1 MAQIALRVDLVTY
14 ALLEH
19 LGFGEAAVGLALPD
33 LHAIAGDAKR
43 AAGGRLQR
51 HTTQVIGKRTQQLLG
66 QPRGAQQPLA
76 LGAIGDDDL
85 GFAQRHNLRGS
96 WHNGLGGSGGYNTG
110 LYCPAS
116 RFMMRRLLSCLFLC
130 LLPLLADAVETPRPK
145 IGLVLSG
152 GAARGLAHIGVL
164 KALEEQG
171 IQIDAI
177 AGTSM
182 GAVIG
187 GLYASGYKIDE
198 LEKLA
203 LNIDWQQA
211 LSDAPP
217 REDVPFRRKQDD
229 RDFLVKQKLSFRDDG
244 SLGLPLGVIQG
255 QNLALLLES
264 MFAHSSNTRN
274 FDKLPIPFRAV
285 ATDITTGEKVV
296 FNKGHLPQVIRAS
309 MSIPAVFAP
318 VEIDGR
324 LLVDGG
330 MTDNIPL
337 DVAREMGV
345 DIAIVV
351 DIGTPLRSRKQLAT
365 VVDVLNQSIT
375 LMTRRNSEEQLKA
388 LHPKDVLIQPPLAAY
403 GVTDFGRAK
412 DMIDAGYR
420 ATRALDVRLAHL
432 RPAEPV
438 DPQLIAARTP
448 GERTPVITAIK
459 VENDSKVSDDVIR
472 YYIRQNLG
480 EPLNLGRLQTDMG
493 TLYGLD
499 YFEQVQ
505 YRVVK
510 KGQDNTLVI
519 SARGKRSGTD
529 YLRLGLNLSDDMR
542 GDSAFNLGASY
553 RMNGINRLGAEWL
566 TRVQIGDRQEL
577 YSEFYQPLDVGSRY
591 FVAPYIS
598 AQAQNVELTLDN
610 DPISEYRL
618 ERYGFGLNVGRQIGN
633 SGEIRF
639 GVGEAWGKADVRIG
653 DRDLPSVSFSE
664 GFYELKYSFDSL
676 DNVYFPHTG
685 EDIGLAFREFEPG
698 LGSDQRYRQWEF
710 KLDKAM
716 SRGPD
721 TLILGGRY
729 GRTLDKSDV
738 VVSSFL
744 LGGARQLS
752 GFREDAISGQNIAL
766 MRAVYYR
773 RLTPRSYLPLDF
785 PLYLGASVERGRA
798 WNNDNQFD
806 SGYINA
812 ASVFLGFDTPLGPLN
827 FSYGFNDDNQQA
839 VYLNLGQTF

>member
-1 MAQIALRVDLVTY
+1 
-14 ALLEH
+14 
-19 LGFGEAAVGLALPD
+19 
-33 LHAIAGDAKR
+33 
-43 AAGGRLQR
+43 
-51 HTTQVIGKRTQQLLG
+51 
-66 QPRGAQQPLA
+66 
-76 LGAIGDDDL
+76 
-85 GFAQRHNLRGS
+85 
-96 WHNGLGGSGGYNTG
+96 
-110 LYCPAS
+110 
-116 RFMMRRLLSCLFLC
+116 MRRLLFCLLLGF
-130 LLPLLADAVETPRPK
+130 LPLLVHASEASRPK
-145 IGLVLSG
+145 VGLVLSG

-171 IQIDAI
+171 IKIDAI

-182 GAVIG
+182 GAVVG

-203 LNIDWQQA
+203 LNIDWQAA

-264 MFAHSSNTRN
+264 LLAHTSDTRD

-285 ATDITTGEKVV
+285 ATDISNGEKVV
-296 FNKGHLPQVIRAS
+296 FRKGHLPQVIRAS

-318 VEIDGR
+318 VELDGR

-345 DIAIVV
+345 DVAIVV
-351 DIGTPLRSRKQLAT
+351 DIGTPLRNRKQLTT

-375 LMTRRNSEEQLKA
+375 LMTRSNSEEQLAA
-388 LHPKDVLIQPPLAAY
+388 LKSSDVLIQPALAAF
-403 GVTDFGRAK
+403 GVTDFGKAQE
-412 DMIDAGYR
+412 MIDAGYR
-420 ATRALDVRLAHL
+420 ATRILDARLAQL
-432 RPAEPV
+432 KPVESQDAE
-438 DPQLIAARTP
+438 LNAARSP
-448 GERTPVITAIK
+448 GQRTPVITAIR
-459 VENDSKVSDDVIR
+459 VENDSKVDDDIIR
-472 YYIRQNLG
+472 YYIRQHIG
-480 EPLNLGRLQTDMG
+480 EPLDLGRLHSDMG

-505 YRVVK
+505 YRVVH
-510 KGQDNTLVI
+510 KGQDHTLVI

-529 YLRLGLNLSDDMR
+529 YLRVGLNLSDDMR

-553 RMNGINRLGAEWL
+553 RINGINRLGAEWL
-566 TRVQIGDRQEL
+566 TRAQIGDKQEL
-577 YSEFYQPLDVGSRY
+577 YTEFYQPLDVGSRY
-591 FVAPYIS
+591 FVAPYAS
-598 AQAQNVELTLDN
+598 FEAQNVEAVLDN
-610 DPISEYRL
+610 DPIAQYRV
-618 ERYGFGLNVGRQIGN
+618 ERYGFGLNFGRQIGN
-633 SGEIRF
+633 NGEVRF

-653 DRDLPSVSFSE
+653 DQDLPSENFNE
-664 GFYELKYSFDSL
+664 GFYALKYSYDSL
-676 DNVYFPHTG
+676 DNVYFPHEGKDVSLT
-685 EDIGLAFREFEPG
+685 LMQFEPG
-698 LGSDQRYRQWEF
+698 LGSDTRYRQWDL
-710 KLDKAM
+710 KIDKAM
-716 SRGPD
+716 SHGPD

-729 GRTLDKSDV
+729 GRTLNDANV
-738 VVSSFL
+738 VTSSFL

-752 GFREDAISGQNIAL
+752 GFREDAISGQNISL

-785 PLYLGASVERGRA
+785 PLYAGASLERGRA
-798 WNNDNQFD
+798 WNNDNEFD

-812 ASVFLGFDTPLGPLN
+812 ASVFIGFDTPLGPLN
-827 FSYGFNDDNQQA
+827 FSYGLNDANEQA

>member
-1 MAQIALRVDLVTY
+1 
-14 ALLEH
+14 
-19 LGFGEAAVGLALPD
+19 
-33 LHAIAGDAKR
+33 
-43 AAGGRLQR
+43 
-51 HTTQVIGKRTQQLLG
+51 
-66 QPRGAQQPLA
+66 
-76 LGAIGDDDL
+76 
-85 GFAQRHNLRGS
+85 
-96 WHNGLGGSGGYNTG
+96 
-110 LYCPAS
+110 
-116 RFMMRRLLSCLFLC
+116 MRRLLIC
-130 LLPLLADAVETPRPK
+130 LLLGFLPLFVHASEAPRPK
-145 IGLVLSG
+145 VGLVLSG

-171 IQIDAI
+171 IKIDAI

-182 GAVIG
+182 GAVVG

-264 MFAHSSNTRN
+264 LLAHTSDTRD

-285 ATDITTGEKVV
+285 ATDIANGEKVV
-296 FNKGHLPQVIRAS
+296 FRKGHLPQVIRAS

-318 VEIDGR
+318 VELDGR

-345 DIAIVV
+345 DVAIVV
-351 DIGTPLRSRKQLAT
+351 DIGTPLRNRKQLTT

-375 LMTRRNSEEQLKA
+375 LMTRRNSEEQLAA
-388 LHPKDVLIQPPLAAY
+388 LHPNDVLIQPPLASFGA
-403 GVTDFGRAK
+403 TDFGRAEE
-412 DMIDAGYR
+412 MIDAGYR
-420 ATRALDVRLAHL
+420 AAKALDARLARL
-432 RPAEPV
+432 KPAESQ
-438 DPQLIAARTP
+438 DAELNAARAP
-448 GERTPVITAIK
+448 GQRTPIITAIK
-459 VENDSKVSDDVIR
+459 VENDSKVGDDVIR
-472 YYIRQNLG
+472 YYIRQPIG
-480 EPLNLGRLQTDMG
+480 EPLDLGRLHSDMG

-505 YRVVK
+505 YRVVH
-510 KGQDNTLVI
+510 KGQEHTLVI

-529 YLRLGLNLSDDMR
+529 YLRVGLNLSDDMR

-566 TRVQIGDRQEL
+566 TRAQIGDKQEL
-577 YSEFYQPLDVGSRY
+577 YTEFYQPLDVGSRY
-591 FVAPYIS
+591 FVAPY
-598 AQAQNVELTLDN
+598 AAFEAQNVDSVLDN
-610 DPISEYRL
+610 DPIAQYRV

-633 SGEIRF
+633 NGEIRF

-653 DRDLPSVSFSE
+653 DQNLPSEHFNE
-664 GFYELKYSFDSL
+664 GFYALKYSFDSL
-676 DNVYFPHTG
+676 DNVYFPHDGKDVSLT
-685 EDIGLAFREFEPG
+685 LMQFEPG
-698 LGSDQRYRQWEF
+698 LGSDTRYRQWEF

-716 SRGPD
+716 SSGPN

-729 GRTLDKSDV
+729 GRTLDDANV
-738 VVSSFL
+738 VTSSFL

-752 GFREDAISGQNIAL
+752 GFREDAISGQNVSL

-773 RLTPRSYLPLDF
+773 RLTPRAYLPLDF
-785 PLYLGASVERGRA
+785 PLYAGGSLERGRA
-798 WNNDNQFD
+798 WNNDNEFD

-812 ASVFLGFDTPLGPLN
+812 ASVFIGFDTPLGPLN
-827 FSYGFNDDNQQA
+827 FSYGLNDANEQA

>member
-1 MAQIALRVDLVTY
+1 
-14 ALLEH
+14 
-19 LGFGEAAVGLALPD
+19 
-33 LHAIAGDAKR
+33 
-43 AAGGRLQR
+43 
-51 HTTQVIGKRTQQLLG
+51 
-66 QPRGAQQPLA
+66 
-76 LGAIGDDDL
+76 
-85 GFAQRHNLRGS
+85 
-96 WHNGLGGSGGYNTG
+96 
-110 LYCPAS
+110 
-116 RFMMRRLLSCLFLC
+116 MRRLLIC
-130 LLPLLADAVETPRPK
+130 LLLGFLPLFVHASEAPRPK
-145 IGLVLSG
+145 VGLVLSG

-171 IQIDAI
+171 IKIDAI

-182 GAVIG
+182 GAVVG

-264 MFAHSSNTRN
+264 LLAHTSDTRD

-285 ATDITTGEKVV
+285 ATDIANGEKVV
-296 FNKGHLPQVIRAS
+296 FRKGHLPQVIRAS

-318 VEIDGR
+318 VELDGR

-345 DIAIVV
+345 DVAIVV
-351 DIGTPLRSRKQLAT
+351 DIGTPLRNRKQLTT

-375 LMTRRNSEEQLKA
+375 LMTRRNSEEQLAA
-388 LHPKDVLIQPPLAAY
+388 LHPDDVLIQPPLASFGA
-403 GVTDFGRAK
+403 TDFGRAEE
-412 DMIDAGYR
+412 MIDAGYR
-420 ATRALDVRLAHL
+420 AAKALDARLARL
-432 RPAEPV
+432 KPAESQ
-438 DPQLIAARTP
+438 DAELNAARAP
-448 GERTPVITAIK
+448 GQRTPIITAIK
-459 VENDSKVSDDVIR
+459 VENDSKVGDDVIR
-472 YYIRQNLG
+472 YYIRQPIG
-480 EPLNLGRLQTDMG
+480 EPLDLGRLHSDMG

-505 YRVVK
+505 YRVVH
-510 KGQDNTLVI
+510 KGQEHTLVI

-529 YLRLGLNLSDDMR
+529 YLRVGLNLSDDMR

-566 TRVQIGDRQEL
+566 TRAQIGDKQEL
-577 YSEFYQPLDVGSRY
+577 YTEFYQPLDVGSRY
-591 FVAPYIS
+591 FVAPY
-598 AQAQNVELTLDN
+598 AAFEAQNVDSVLDN
-610 DPISEYRL
+610 DPIAQYRV

-633 SGEIRF
+633 NGEIRF

-653 DRDLPSVSFSE
+653 DQNLPSEHFNE
-664 GFYELKYSFDSL
+664 GFYALKYSFDSL
-676 DNVYFPHTG
+676 DNVYFPHDGKDVSLT
-685 EDIGLAFREFEPG
+685 LMQFEPG
-698 LGSDQRYRQWEF
+698 LGSDTRYRQWEF

-716 SRGPD
+716 SSGPN

-729 GRTLDKSDV
+729 GRTLDDANV
-738 VVSSFL
+738 VTSSFL

-752 GFREDAISGQNIAL
+752 GFREDAISGQNVSL

-773 RLTPRSYLPLDF
+773 RLTPRAYLPLDF
-785 PLYLGASVERGRA
+785 PLYAGGSLERGRA
-798 WNNDNQFD
+798 WNNDNEFD

-812 ASVFLGFDTPLGPLN
+812 ASVFIGFDTPLGPLN
-827 FSYGFNDDNQQA
+827 FSYGLNDANEQA

>member
-1 MAQIALRVDLVTY
+1 
-14 ALLEH
+14 
-19 LGFGEAAVGLALPD
+19 
-33 LHAIAGDAKR
+33 
-43 AAGGRLQR
+43 
-51 HTTQVIGKRTQQLLG
+51 
-66 QPRGAQQPLA
+66 
-76 LGAIGDDDL
+76 
-85 GFAQRHNLRGS
+85 
-96 WHNGLGGSGGYNTG
+96 
-110 LYCPAS
+110 
-116 RFMMRRLLSCLFLC
+116 MRRLLSCLLLC
-130 LLPLLADAVETPRPK
+130 LLPVFLHAAEAPRPK

-171 IQIDAI
+171 VKIDAI

-203 LNIDWQQA
+203 LSIDWQQA

-217 REDVPFRRKQDD
+217 REDIPFRRKQDD

-264 MFAHSSNTRN
+264 MLAHASDTRD

-285 ATDITTGEKVV
+285 ATDIASGEKVV
-296 FNKGHLPQVIRAS
+296 FRKGHLPRVIRAS

-318 VEIDGR
+318 VEMDGR

-337 DVAREMGV
+337 DVARDMGV

-351 DIGTPLRSRKQLAT
+351 DIGTPLRSRQQLAT

-375 LMTRRNSEEQLKA
+375 LMTRRNSEEQLA
-388 LHPKDVLIQPPLAAY
+388 SLHKSDVLIQPPLASF
-403 GVTDFGRAK
+403 GVTDFGRARE
-412 DMIDAGYR
+412 MIDAGYR
-420 ATRALDVRLAHL
+420 ATRILDARLAPL
-432 RPAEPV
+432 RRAEPM
-438 DPQLIAARTP
+438 DAELSAARTP
-448 GERTPVITAIK
+448 SQRTPIITAIR

-472 YYIRQNLG
+472 YYIRQHIG
-480 EPLNLGRLQTDMG
+480 EPLDLGRLQTDMG

-505 YRVVK
+505 YRVVH
-510 KGQDNTLVI
+510 KGDDHTLVI
-519 SARGKRSGTD
+519 NARGKRSGTD

-553 RMNGINRLGAEWL
+553 RVNGINSLGAEWL
-566 TRVQIGDRQEL
+566 TRVQIGDQQEL

-591 FVAPYIS
+591 FIAPYIGIES
-598 AQAQNVELTLDN
+598 QNIEAVLDN
-610 DPISEYRL
+610 DPIAEYRL
-618 ERYGFGLNVGRQIGN
+618 ERYGFGLNIGRQIGN

-639 GVGEAWGKADVRIG
+639 GVGEAWGKADVRVG
-653 DRDLPSVSFSE
+653 DQDLPSESFNE
-664 GFYELKYSFDSL
+664 GYYELRYSFDSL
-676 DNVYFPHTG
+676 DNVYFPHAG
-685 EDIGLAFREFEPG
+685 EDIGLSLRQFEPS
-698 LGSDQRYRQWEF
+698 LGSDKRYRQWEF
-710 KLDKAM
+710 KLDKAL
-716 SRGPD
+716 SSGPN
-721 TLILGGRY
+721 TFILGGRY
-729 GRTLDKSDV
+729 GRTLDEAEV
-738 VVSSFL
+738 VTSSFV

-752 GFREDAISGQNIAL
+752 GFRQDALSGQNVSL
-766 MRAVYYR
+766 MRGVYYR

-785 PLYLGASVERGRA
+785 PLYIGGSLERGRA
-798 WNNDNQFD
+798 WNNDNEFD

-827 FSYGFNDDNQQA
+827 FSYGINDDNQKA

>member
-1 MAQIALRVDLVTY
+1 
-14 ALLEH
+14 
-19 LGFGEAAVGLALPD
+19 
-33 LHAIAGDAKR
+33 
-43 AAGGRLQR
+43 
-51 HTTQVIGKRTQQLLG
+51 
-66 QPRGAQQPLA
+66 
-76 LGAIGDDDL
+76 
-85 GFAQRHNLRGS
+85 
-96 WHNGLGGSGGYNTG
+96 
-110 LYCPAS
+110 
-116 RFMMRRLLSCLFLC
+116 MRRLLFC
-130 LLPLLADAVETPRPK
+130 LLLGFLPFLVHASVPASEATRPK
-145 IGLVLSG
+145 VGLVLSG

-171 IQIDAI
+171 IKIDAI

-264 MFAHSSNTRN
+264 LLAHTSDTRD

-285 ATDITTGEKVV
+285 ATDIANGEKVV
-296 FNKGHLPQVIRAS
+296 FRKGHLPQVIRAS

-318 VEIDGR
+318 VELDGR

-345 DIAIVV
+345 DVAIVV
-351 DIGTPLRSRKQLAT
+351 DIGTPLRNRKQLTT

-375 LMTRRNSEEQLKA
+375 LMTRRNSEEQLAA
-388 LHPKDVLIQPPLAAY
+388 LKPTDVLVQPALAAY
-403 GVTDFGRAK
+403 GVTDFGKAQE
-412 DMIDAGYR
+412 MIDAGYR
-420 ATRALDVRLAHL
+420 ATRILDVRLAML
-432 RPAEPV
+432 KPKESQDAE
-438 DPQLIAARTP
+438 LNAARSP
-448 GERTPVITAIK
+448 GQRTPIITAIR
-459 VENDSKVSDDVIR
+459 VENDSKVDDDVIR
-472 YYIRQNLG
+472 YYIRQHIG
-480 EPLNLGRLQTDMG
+480 EPLDLGRLHSDMG

-505 YRVVK
+505 YRVVH
-510 KGQDNTLVI
+510 KGQDHTLVI

-529 YLRLGLNLSDDMR
+529 YLRVGLNLSDDMR

-553 RMNGINRLGAEWL
+553 RINGINRLGAEWL
-566 TRVQIGDRQEL
+566 TRAQIGDKQEL
-577 YSEFYQPLDVGSRY
+577 YTEFYQPLDVGSRY
-591 FVAPYIS
+591 FVAPYAS
-598 AQAQNVELTLDN
+598 FEAQNVDSVLDN
-610 DPISEYRL
+610 DPIAQYRV
-618 ERYGFGLNVGRQIGN
+618 ERYGFGLNLGRQIGN
-633 SGEIRF
+633 NGEVRF

-653 DRDLPSVSFSE
+653 DQDLPSESFTE
-664 GFYELKYSFDSL
+664 GFYSLKYSYDSL
-676 DNVYFPHTG
+676 DNVYFPHEG
-685 EDIGLAFREFEPG
+685 KDISLTLMQFEPG
-698 LGSDQRYRQWEF
+698 LGSDTRYRQWEF

-716 SRGPD
+716 SHGPD

-729 GRTLDKSDV
+729 GRTLDNANV
-738 VVSSFL
+738 VTSSFL

-752 GFREDAISGQNIAL
+752 GFREDAISGQNVSL
-766 MRAVYYR
+766 MRAVYFR

-785 PLYLGASVERGRA
+785 PLYAGASLERGRA
-798 WNNDNQFD
+798 WNNDNEFD

-812 ASVFLGFDTPLGPLN
+812 ASVFIGFDTPLGPLN
-827 FSYGFNDDNQQA
+827 FSYGLNDADEQA

>member
-1 MAQIALRVDLVTY
+1 
-14 ALLEH
+14 
-19 LGFGEAAVGLALPD
+19 
-33 LHAIAGDAKR
+33 
-43 AAGGRLQR
+43 
-51 HTTQVIGKRTQQLLG
+51 
-66 QPRGAQQPLA
+66 
-76 LGAIGDDDL
+76 
-85 GFAQRHNLRGS
+85 
-96 WHNGLGGSGGYNTG
+96 
-110 LYCPAS
+110 
-116 RFMMRRLLSCLFLC
+116 MRRLLFCLLLGF
-130 LLPLLADAVETPRPK
+130 LPLLVHASEAPRPK
-145 IGLVLSG
+145 VGLVLSG

-171 IQIDAI
+171 IRIDAI

-182 GAVIG
+182 GAVVG

-203 LNIDWQQA
+203 LSIDWQAA

-264 MFAHSSNTRN
+264 LLAHTSDTRD

-285 ATDITTGEKVV
+285 TTDIANGEKVV
-296 FNKGHLPQVIRAS
+296 FRKGHLPQVIRAS

-318 VEIDGR
+318 VELDGR

-351 DIGTPLRSRKQLAT
+351 DIGTPLRNRKQLTT

-375 LMTRRNSEEQLKA
+375 LMTRRNSEEQLA
-388 LHPKDVLIQPPLAAY
+388 TLHANDVLIQPALAAF
-403 GVTDFGRAK
+403 GVTDFGKAQE
-412 DMIDAGYR
+412 MIDAGYR
-420 ATRALDVRLAHL
+420 ATRILDARLAQL
-432 RPAEPV
+432 KPTQTQDAE
-438 DPQLIAARTP
+438 LNAARQP
-448 GERTPVITAIK
+448 GQRTPIITGIRI
-459 VENDSKVSDDVIR
+459 ENDSKVDDDVIR
-472 YYIRQNLG
+472 YYIRQPIG
-480 EPLNLGRLQTDMG
+480 APLDLGRLHSDMG

-499 YFEQVQ
+499 YFDQVR
-505 YRVVK
+505 YRVVH
-510 KGQDNTLVI
+510 KGQDHTLVI
-519 SARGKRSGTD
+519 SASGKRSGTD
-529 YLRLGLNLSDDMR
+529 YLRVGLNLSDDMR

-553 RMNGINRLGAEWL
+553 RVNGINRLGAEWL
-566 TRVQIGDRQEL
+566 TRAQIGDKQEL

-591 FVAPYIS
+591 FVAPYGS
-598 AQAQNVELTLDN
+598 FEAQNVDSVLDN
-610 DPISEYRL
+610 DPIAQYRV
-618 ERYGFGLNVGRQIGN
+618 ERYGFGLNLGRQIGN
-633 SGEIRF
+633 NGEVRL
-639 GVGEAWGKADVRIG
+639 GVGQAWGKADVRIG
-653 DRDLPSVSFSE
+653 DQDLPSESFNE
-664 GFYELKYSFDSL
+664 GFYTVKYSYDSL
-676 DNVYFPHTG
+676 DNVYFPHAGKDVSLT
-685 EDIGLAFREFEPG
+685 FTQFEPG
-698 LGSDQRYRQWEF
+698 LSSDTRYRQWELNF
-710 KLDKAM
+710 DKAM
-716 SRGPD
+716 SHGPD

-729 GRTLDKSDV
+729 GRTLDDANV
-738 VVSSFL
+738 VTSSFL

-752 GFREDAISGQNIAL
+752 GFREDALSGQNVSL

-785 PLYLGASVERGRA
+785 PLYAGASLERGRA
-798 WNNDNQFD
+798 WNNDNEFD

-812 ASVFLGFDTPLGPLN
+812 ASVFIGFDTPLGPLN
-827 FSYGFNDDNQQA
+827 FTYGLNDADEQA

>member
-1 MAQIALRVDLVTY
+1 
-14 ALLEH
+14 
-19 LGFGEAAVGLALPD
+19 
-33 LHAIAGDAKR
+33 
-43 AAGGRLQR
+43 
-51 HTTQVIGKRTQQLLG
+51 
-66 QPRGAQQPLA
+66 
-76 LGAIGDDDL
+76 
-85 GFAQRHNLRGS
+85 
-96 WHNGLGGSGGYNTG
+96 
-110 LYCPAS
+110 
-116 RFMMRRLLSCLFLC
+116 MRRLLSCLLLC
-130 LLPLLADAVETPRPK
+130 LLPVFLHAAEAPRPK

-171 IQIDAI
+171 VKIDAI

-203 LNIDWQQA
+203 LGIDWQQA

-264 MFAHSSNTRN
+264 MLAHASDTRD

-285 ATDITTGEKVV
+285 ATDIASGEKVV
-296 FNKGHLPQVIRAS
+296 FRKGHLPRVIRAS

-318 VEIDGR
+318 VEMDGR

-337 DVAREMGV
+337 DVARDMGV

-375 LMTRRNSEEQLKA
+375 LMTRRNSEEQLA
-388 LHPKDVLIQPPLAAY
+388 SLHKNDVLIQPPLASF
-403 GVTDFGRAK
+403 GVTDFGRAQE
-412 DMIDAGYR
+412 MIDAGYR
-420 ATRALDVRLAHL
+420 ATRILDARLAQL
-432 RPAEPV
+432 RPAEPL
-438 DPQLIAARTP
+438 DAELSAARAP
-448 GERTPVITAIK
+448 GQRTPVITAIR

-472 YYIRQNLG
+472 YYIRQHIG
-480 EPLNLGRLQTDMG
+480 EPLDLGRLQTDMG

-505 YRVVK
+505 YRVVH
-510 KGQDNTLVI
+510 KGDEHTLVI
-519 SARGKRSGTD
+519 NARGKRSGTD

-553 RMNGINRLGAEWL
+553 RVNGINSLGAEWL
-566 TRVQIGDRQEL
+566 TRVQIGDQQEL

-591 FVAPYIS
+591 FIAPYIGIES
-598 AQAQNVELTLDN
+598 QNIEAVLDN
-610 DPISEYRL
+610 DPIAEYRL
-618 ERYGFGLNVGRQIGN
+618 ERYGFGLNIGRQIGN

-639 GVGEAWGKADVRIG
+639 GVGEAWGKADVRVG
-653 DRDLPSVSFSE
+653 DQNLPRENFNE
-664 GFYELKYSFDSL
+664 GYYELRYSFDSL
-676 DNVYFPHTG
+676 DNVYFPHEG
-685 EDIGLAFREFEPG
+685 EDIGLSLRQFEPS
-698 LGSDQRYRQWEF
+698 LGSDKRYRQWEF
-710 KLDKAM
+710 KLDKAL
-716 SRGPD
+716 SSGPD
-721 TLILGGRY
+721 TFILGGRY
-729 GRTLDKSDV
+729 GRTLDDAEV
-738 VVSSFL
+738 VTSSFV

-752 GFREDAISGQNIAL
+752 GFRQDALSGQNISL

-785 PLYLGASVERGRA
+785 PLYIGGSLERGRA
-798 WNNDNQFD
+798 WNNDNEFD

-812 ASVFLGFDTPLGPLN
+812 ASIFLGFDTPLGPLN
-827 FSYGFNDDNQQA
+827 FSYGFNDDNQKA

>member
-1 MAQIALRVDLVTY
+1 
-14 ALLEH
+14 
-19 LGFGEAAVGLALPD
+19 
-33 LHAIAGDAKR
+33 
-43 AAGGRLQR
+43 
-51 HTTQVIGKRTQQLLG
+51 
-66 QPRGAQQPLA
+66 
-76 LGAIGDDDL
+76 
-85 GFAQRHNLRGS
+85 
-96 WHNGLGGSGGYNTG
+96 
-110 LYCPAS
+110 
-116 RFMMRRLLSCLFLC
+116 MRRLLFCLLLG
-130 LLPLLADAVETPRPK
+130 LLPLFVHASDAPRPK
-145 IGLVLSG
+145 VGLVLSG

-171 IQIDAI
+171 IKIDAI

-182 GAVIG
+182 GAVVG

-203 LNIDWQQA
+203 LNIDWQAA

-264 MFAHSSNTRN
+264 LLAHTSDTRD

-285 ATDITTGEKVV
+285 ATDIANGEKVV
-296 FNKGHLPQVIRAS
+296 FRKGHLPQVIRAS

-318 VEIDGR
+318 VELDGR

-345 DIAIVV
+345 DVAIVV
-351 DIGTPLRSRKQLAT
+351 DIGTPLRNRKQLTT

-375 LMTRRNSEEQLKA
+375 LMTRSNSEEQLAA
-388 LHPKDVLIQPPLAAY
+388 LKSSDVLIQPALAAY
-403 GVTDFGRAK
+403 GVTDFGKAQ

-420 ATRALDVRLAHL
+420 ATRILDARLAAL
-432 RPAEPV
+432 KPEESQDAE
-438 DPQLIAARTP
+438 LAAARSP
-448 GERTPVITAIK
+448 GQRTPIITAIR
-459 VENDSKVSDDVIR
+459 VENDSKVDDDVIR
-472 YYIRQNLG
+472 YYIRQHIG
-480 EPLNLGRLQTDMG
+480 QPLDLGRLHSDMG

-505 YRVVK
+505 YRVVH
-510 KGQDNTLVI
+510 KGQDHTLVI

-529 YLRLGLNLSDDMR
+529 YLRVGLNLSDDMR

-553 RMNGINRLGAEWL
+553 RINGINRLGAEWL
-566 TRVQIGDRQEL
+566 TRAQIGDKQEL
-577 YSEFYQPLDVGSRY
+577 YTEFYQPLDVGSRY
-591 FVAPYIS
+591 FVAPYAS
-598 AQAQNVELTLDN
+598 FEAQNVEAVLDN
-610 DPISEYRL
+610 DPIAQYRV
-618 ERYGFGLNVGRQIGN
+618 ERYGFGLNFGRQIGN
-633 SGEIRF
+633 NGEVRF

-653 DRDLPSVSFSE
+653 DQDLPSENFNE
-664 GFYELKYSFDSL
+664 GFYALKYSYDSL
-676 DNVYFPHTG
+676 DNVYFPHEGKDVSLT
-685 EDIGLAFREFEPG
+685 LMQFEPG
-698 LGSDQRYRQWEF
+698 LGSDTRYRQWEF

-729 GRTLDKSDV
+729 GRTLDDANV
-738 VVSSFL
+738 VTSSFL

-752 GFREDAISGQNIAL
+752 GFREDAISGQNVSL

-785 PLYLGASVERGRA
+785 PLYAGASLERGRA
-798 WNNDNQFD
+798 WNNDNEFD

-812 ASVFLGFDTPLGPLN
+812 ASVFIGFDTPLGPLN
-827 FSYGFNDDNQQA
+827 FSYGLNDANEQA

>member
-1 MAQIALRVDLVTY
+1 
-14 ALLEH
+14 
-19 LGFGEAAVGLALPD
+19 
-33 LHAIAGDAKR
+33 
-43 AAGGRLQR
+43 
-51 HTTQVIGKRTQQLLG
+51 
-66 QPRGAQQPLA
+66 
-76 LGAIGDDDL
+76 
-85 GFAQRHNLRGS
+85 
-96 WHNGLGGSGGYNTG
+96 
-110 LYCPAS
+110 
-116 RFMMRRLLSCLFLC
+116 MRRLLLC
-130 LLPLLADAVETPRPK
+130 LLLGLLPLFVHASVEATEASRPK
-145 IGLVLSG
+145 VGIVLSG

-171 IQIDAI
+171 IKIDAI

-182 GAVIG
+182 GAVVG

-203 LNIDWQQA
+203 LQIDWQAA

-264 MFAHSSNTRN
+264 LLAHTSDTRD

-285 ATDITTGEKVV
+285 ATDIANGEKVV
-296 FNKGHLPQVIRAS
+296 FRKGHLPQVIRAS

-318 VEIDGR
+318 VELDGR

-345 DIAIVV
+345 DVAIVV
-351 DIGTPLRSRKQLAT
+351 DIGTPLRNRKQLTT

-375 LMTRRNSEEQLKA
+375 LMTRSNSEEQLAA
-388 LHPKDVLIQPPLAAY
+388 LKPTDVLIQPALAAY
-403 GVTDFGRAK
+403 GVTDFGKAQ

-420 ATRALDVRLAHL
+420 ATRILDARLAAL
-432 RPAEPV
+432 KPDNAQDAE
-438 DPQLIAARTP
+438 LNAARSP
-448 GERTPVITAIK
+448 GQRTPVITAIR
-459 VENDSKVSDDVIR
+459 VENDSKVDDDVIR
-472 YYIRQNLG
+472 YYIRQTVG
-480 EPLNLGRLQTDMG
+480 EPLDLGRLHSDMG

-505 YRVVK
+505 YRVVH
-510 KGQDNTLVI
+510 KGQDHTLVI

-529 YLRLGLNLSDDMR
+529 YLRVGLNLSDDMR

-553 RMNGINRLGAEWL
+553 RINGINRLGAEWL
-566 TRVQIGDRQEL
+566 TRAQIGDKQEL
-577 YSEFYQPLDVGSRY
+577 YTEFYQPLDVGSRY
-591 FVAPYIS
+591 FVAPYAS
-598 AQAQNVELTLDN
+598 FEAQNVDSVLDN
-610 DPISEYRL
+610 DPIAQYRV
-618 ERYGFGLNVGRQIGN
+618 ERYGFGLNLGRQIGN
-633 SGEIRF
+633 NGEIRF

-653 DRDLPSVSFSE
+653 DQDLPSENFNE
-664 GFYELKYSFDSL
+664 GFYVLKYSYDSL
-676 DNVYFPHTG
+676 DNVYFPHEG
-685 EDIGLAFREFEPG
+685 KDISLTLKQFEPS
-698 LGSDQRYRQWEF
+698 LGSDTRYRQWEF
-710 KLDKAM
+710 KLDKAL
-716 SRGPD
+716 SHGPD
-721 TLILGGRY
+721 TLIIGGRY
-729 GRTLDKSDV
+729 GRTLDDTNV
-738 VVSSFL
+738 VTSSFL

-752 GFREDAISGQNIAL
+752 GFREDAVSGQNVSL
-766 MRAVYYR
+766 LRAVYYR

-785 PLYLGASVERGRA
+785 PMYAGASLERGRA
-798 WNNDNQFD
+798 WNNDNEFD

-812 ASVFLGFDTPLGPLN
+812 ASVFIGFDTPLGPLN
-827 FSYGFNDDNQQA
+827 FSYGLNDANEQA

>member
-1 MAQIALRVDLVTY
+1 
-14 ALLEH
+14 
-19 LGFGEAAVGLALPD
+19 
-33 LHAIAGDAKR
+33 
-43 AAGGRLQR
+43 
-51 HTTQVIGKRTQQLLG
+51 
-66 QPRGAQQPLA
+66 
-76 LGAIGDDDL
+76 
-85 GFAQRHNLRGS
+85 
-96 WHNGLGGSGGYNTG
+96 
-110 LYCPAS
+110 
-116 RFMMRRLLSCLFLC
+116 MRRLLIC
-130 LLPLLADAVETPRPK
+130 LLLGFLPLFVHASEAPRPK
-145 IGLVLSG
+145 VGLVLSG

-171 IQIDAI
+171 IKIDAI

-182 GAVIG
+182 GAVVG

-198 LEKLA
+198 LENLA

-264 MFAHSSNTRN
+264 LLAHTSDTRD

-285 ATDITTGEKVV
+285 ATDIANGEKVV
-296 FNKGHLPQVIRAS
+296 FRKGHLPQVIRAS

-318 VEIDGR
+318 VELDGR

-345 DIAIVV
+345 DVAIVV
-351 DIGTPLRSRKQLAT
+351 DIGTPLRNRKQLTT

-375 LMTRRNSEEQLKA
+375 LMTRRNSEEQLAA
-388 LHPKDVLIQPPLAAY
+388 LHPDDVLIQPPLASF
-403 GVTDFGRAK
+403 GVTDFGRAEE
-412 DMIDAGYR
+412 MIDAGYR
-420 ATRALDVRLAHL
+420 ATKALDARLARL
-432 RPAEPV
+432 KPAVSQDAE
-438 DPQLIAARTP
+438 LNAARAP
-448 GERTPVITAIK
+448 GQRTPIITAIR
-459 VENDSKVSDDVIR
+459 VENDSKVGDEVIR
-472 YYIRQNLG
+472 YYIRQPIG
-480 EPLNLGRLQTDMG
+480 EPLDLGRLHSDMG

-505 YRVVK
+505 YRVVH
-510 KGQDNTLVI
+510 KGQEHTLVI

-529 YLRLGLNLSDDMR
+529 YLRVGLNLSDDMR

-566 TRVQIGDRQEL
+566 TRAQIGDKQEL
-577 YSEFYQPLDVGSRY
+577 YTEFYQPLDVGSRY
-591 FVAPYIS
+591 FVAPY
-598 AQAQNVELTLDN
+598 AAFEAQNVDSVLDN
-610 DPISEYRL
+610 DPIAQYRV
-618 ERYGFGLNVGRQIGN
+618 ERYGLGLNVGRQIGN
-633 SGEIRF
+633 NGEIRF

-653 DRDLPSVSFSE
+653 DQNLPSEHFNE
-664 GFYELKYSFDSL
+664 GFYALKYSFDSL
-676 DNVYFPHTG
+676 DNVYFPHDGKDVSLT
-685 EDIGLAFREFEPG
+685 LMQFEPS
-698 LGSDQRYRQWEF
+698 LGSDTRYRQWEF

-716 SRGPD
+716 SSGPN

-729 GRTLDKSDV
+729 GRTLDDANV
-738 VVSSFL
+738 VTSSFL

-752 GFREDAISGQNIAL
+752 GFREDAISGQNVSL
-766 MRAVYYR
+766 MRAVFYR
-773 RLTPRSYLPLDF
+773 RLTPRAYLPLDF
-785 PLYLGASVERGRA
+785 PLYAGGSLERGRA
-798 WNNDNQFD
+798 WNNDNEFD

-812 ASVFLGFDTPLGPLN
+812 ASVFIGFDTPLGPLN
-827 FSYGFNDDNQQA
+827 FSYGLNDANEQA

>member
-1 MAQIALRVDLVTY
+1 
-14 ALLEH
+14 
-19 LGFGEAAVGLALPD
+19 
-33 LHAIAGDAKR
+33 
-43 AAGGRLQR
+43 
-51 HTTQVIGKRTQQLLG
+51 
-66 QPRGAQQPLA
+66 
-76 LGAIGDDDL
+76 
-85 GFAQRHNLRGS
+85 
-96 WHNGLGGSGGYNTG
+96 
-110 LYCPAS
+110 
-116 RFMMRRLLSCLFLC
+116 MRRLLFCLLLGF
-130 LLPLLADAVETPRPK
+130 LPLLVHASEAPRPK
-145 IGLVLSG
+145 VGLVLSG

-171 IQIDAI
+171 IRIDAI

-182 GAVIG
+182 GAVVG

-203 LNIDWQQA
+203 LSIDWQAA

-264 MFAHSSNTRN
+264 LLAHTSDTRD

-285 ATDITTGEKVV
+285 TTDIANGEKVV
-296 FNKGHLPQVIRAS
+296 FRKGHLPQVIRAS

-318 VEIDGR
+318 VELDGR

-351 DIGTPLRSRKQLAT
+351 DIGTPLRNRKQLTT

-375 LMTRRNSEEQLKA
+375 LMTRRNSEEQLA
-388 LHPKDVLIQPPLAAY
+388 TLHANDVLIQPALAAF
-403 GVTDFGRAK
+403 GVTDFGKAQE
-412 DMIDAGYR
+412 MIDAGYR
-420 ATRALDVRLAHL
+420 ATRVLDARLAQL
-432 RPAEPV
+432 KPTQTQDAE
-438 DPQLIAARTP
+438 LNAARQP
-448 GERTPVITAIK
+448 GQRTPIITAIR
-459 VENDSKVSDDVIR
+459 VENDSKVDDDVIR
-472 YYIRQNLG
+472 YYIRQPIG
-480 EPLNLGRLQTDMG
+480 APLDLGRLHSDMG

-499 YFEQVQ
+499 YFDQVR
-505 YRVVK
+505 YRVVH
-510 KGQDNTLVI
+510 KGQDHTLVI
-519 SARGKRSGTD
+519 SASGKRSGTD
-529 YLRLGLNLSDDMR
+529 YLRVGLNLSDDMR

-553 RMNGINRLGAEWL
+553 RVNGINRLGAEWL
-566 TRVQIGDRQEL
+566 TRAQIGDKQEL

-591 FVAPYIS
+591 FVAPYGS
-598 AQAQNVELTLDN
+598 FEAQNVDSVLDN
-610 DPISEYRL
+610 DPIAQYRV
-618 ERYGFGLNVGRQIGN
+618 ERYGFGLNLGRQIGN
-633 SGEIRF
+633 NGEVRL
-639 GVGEAWGKADVRIG
+639 GVGQAWGKADVRIG
-653 DRDLPSVSFSE
+653 DQDLPSESFNE
-664 GFYELKYSFDSL
+664 GFYTVKYSYDSL
-676 DNVYFPHTG
+676 DNVYFPHEGKDVSLT
-685 EDIGLAFREFEPG
+685 FTQFEPG
-698 LGSDQRYRQWEF
+698 LSSDTRYRQWEVNF
-710 KLDKAM
+710 DKAM
-716 SRGPD
+716 SHGPD

-729 GRTLDKSDV
+729 GRTLDDANV
-738 VVSSFL
+738 VTSSFL

-752 GFREDAISGQNIAL
+752 GFREDALSGQNVSL

-785 PLYLGASVERGRA
+785 PLYAGASLERGRA
-798 WNNDNQFD
+798 WNNDNEFD

-812 ASVFLGFDTPLGPLN
+812 ASVFIGFDTPLGPLN
-827 FSYGFNDDNQQA
+827 FTYGLNDADEQA

>member
-1 MAQIALRVDLVTY
+1 
-14 ALLEH
+14 
-19 LGFGEAAVGLALPD
+19 
-33 LHAIAGDAKR
+33 
-43 AAGGRLQR
+43 
-51 HTTQVIGKRTQQLLG
+51 
-66 QPRGAQQPLA
+66 
-76 LGAIGDDDL
+76 
-85 GFAQRHNLRGS
+85 
-96 WHNGLGGSGGYNTG
+96 
-110 LYCPAS
+110 
-116 RFMMRRLLSCLFLC
+116 MRRLLLC
-130 LLPLLADAVETPRPK
+130 LLLGFLPLFVHASAPANEATLPK
-145 IGLVLSG
+145 VGLVLSG

-171 IQIDAI
+171 IKIDAI

-182 GAVIG
+182 GAVVG

-264 MFAHSSNTRN
+264 LLAHTSDTRD

-285 ATDITTGEKVV
+285 ATDIANGEKVV
-296 FNKGHLPQVIRAS
+296 FRKGHLPQVIRAS

-318 VEIDGR
+318 VELDGR

-345 DIAIVV
+345 DVAIVV
-351 DIGTPLRSRKQLAT
+351 DIGTPLRSSKQLTT

-375 LMTRRNSEEQLKA
+375 LMTRRNSEEQLAA
-388 LHPKDVLIQPPLAAY
+388 LKPSDVLIQPALAAF
-403 GVTDFGRAK
+403 GVTDFGKAQ

-420 ATRALDVRLAHL
+420 ATRILDARLAVL
-432 RPAEPV
+432 KSAESQ
-438 DPQLIAARTP
+438 DAELNAARSP
-448 GERTPVITAIK
+448 GQRTPIITAIK
-459 VENDSKVSDDVIR
+459 VENNSKVDDDVIR
-472 YYIRQNLG
+472 YYIRQHIG
-480 EPLNLGRLQTDMG
+480 EPLDLGRLHSDMG

-505 YRVVK
+505 YRVVH
-510 KGQDNTLVI
+510 KGQDHTLVI

-529 YLRLGLNLSDDMR
+529 YLRVGLNLSDDMR

-553 RMNGINRLGAEWL
+553 RVNGINRLGAEWL
-566 TRVQIGDRQEL
+566 TRAQIGDKQEL

-591 FVAPYIS
+591 FIAPS
-598 AQAQNVELTLDN
+598 VVFEAQNVDAVLDN
-610 DPISEYRL
+610 DPIAQYRV
-618 ERYGFGLNVGRQIGN
+618 ERYGMALNVGRQIGN
-633 SGEIRF
+633 NGEVRF

-653 DRDLPSVSFSE
+653 DQDLPSEHFNE
-664 GFYELKYSFDSL
+664 GFYSLKYSYDSL
-676 DNVYFPHTG
+676 DNVYYPHEG
-685 EDIGLAFREFEPG
+685 KDISLTLLQFEPS
-698 LGSDQRYRQWEF
+698 LGSDTRYRQWEF

-729 GRTLDKSDV
+729 GRTLDDTNV
-738 VVSSFL
+738 VTSSFL

-752 GFREDAISGQNIAL
+752 GFREDAISGQNVSL
-766 MRAVYYR
+766 LRAVYYR
-773 RLTPRSYLPLDF
+773 RLTPRAYLPLDF
-785 PLYLGASVERGRA
+785 PLYAGASLERGRA
-798 WNNDNQFD
+798 WNNDNEFD

-812 ASVFLGFDTPLGPLN
+812 ASVFIGFDTPLGPLN
-827 FSYGFNDDNQQA
+827 FSYGLNDANEQA

>member
-1 MAQIALRVDLVTY
+1 
-14 ALLEH
+14 
-19 LGFGEAAVGLALPD
+19 
-33 LHAIAGDAKR
+33 
-43 AAGGRLQR
+43 
-51 HTTQVIGKRTQQLLG
+51 
-66 QPRGAQQPLA
+66 
-76 LGAIGDDDL
+76 
-85 GFAQRHNLRGS
+85 
-96 WHNGLGGSGGYNTG
+96 
-110 LYCPAS
+110 
-116 RFMMRRLLSCLFLC
+116 MRRLLFCLLLG
-130 LLPLLADAVETPRPK
+130 LLPLFVFASETPRPK
-145 IGLVLSG
+145 VGLVLSG

-171 IQIDAI
+171 VKIDAI

-182 GAVIG
+182 GAVVG

-203 LNIDWQQA
+203 LSIDWQQA

-264 MFAHSSNTRN
+264 LLAHTSDTRD

-285 ATDITTGEKVV
+285 ATDIANGEKVV
-296 FNKGHLPQVIRAS
+296 FRKGHLPQVIRAS

-318 VEIDGR
+318 VELDGR

-337 DVAREMGV
+337 DVARQMGV

-351 DIGTPLRSRKQLAT
+351 DIGTPLRNRKQLTT

-375 LMTRRNSEEQLKA
+375 LMTRRNSEEQLAA
-388 LHPKDVLIQPPLAAY
+388 LKPTDVLIQPALASF
-403 GVTDFGRAK
+403 GVTDFGRAQE
-412 DMIDAGYR
+412 MIDAGYR
-420 ATRALDVRLAHL
+420 ATKILDARLARL
-432 RPAEPV
+432 KPV
-438 DPQLIAARTP
+438 VSQDAQLNAARAP
-448 GERTPVITAIK
+448 GQRTPIITAIK
-459 VENDSKVSDDVIR
+459 VENDSKVDDDVIR
-472 YYIRQNLG
+472 YYIRQHIG
-480 EPLNLGRLQTDMG
+480 EPLDLGRLHSDMG

-505 YRVVK
+505 YRVVH
-510 KGQDNTLVI
+510 KGQDHTLVI

-529 YLRLGLNLSDDMR
+529 YLRVGLNLSDDMR
-542 GDSAFNLGASY
+542 GASAFNLGASY
-553 RMNGINRLGAEWL
+553 RINGINRLGAEWL
-566 TRVQIGDRQEL
+566 TRAQIGEKQEL

-591 FVAPYIS
+591 FIAPS
-598 AQAQNVELTLDN
+598 VVFEAQNVDAVLDN
-610 DPISEYRL
+610 DPIAQYRV
-618 ERYGFGLNVGRQIGN
+618 ERYGMALNVGRQIGN
-633 SGEIRF
+633 NGEVRF

-653 DRDLPSVSFSE
+653 DQDLPSENFNE
-664 GFYELKYSFDSL
+664 GFYSLKYSYDSL
-676 DNVYFPHTG
+676 DNVYYPHEGKDVSLT
-685 EDIGLAFREFEPG
+685 LLQFEPS
-698 LGSDQRYRQWEF
+698 LGSDTRYRQWEF

-716 SRGPD
+716 SHGPD

-729 GRTLDKSDV
+729 GRTLDDTNV
-738 VVSSFL
+738 VTSSFL

-752 GFREDAISGQNIAL
+752 GFREDAISGQNVSL

-785 PLYLGASVERGRA
+785 PLYAGASLERGRA
-798 WNNDNQFD
+798 WNNDNEFD

-812 ASVFLGFDTPLGPLN
+812 ASVFIGFDTPLGPLN
-827 FSYGFNDDNQQA
+827 FSYGLNDANEQA